1 MKTDE
6 VVVVGAGVAGLV
18 CAADLVAQGFDVT
31 IVEASDQPGGRMRSD
46 RRDGFVL
53 DRGFQVLNPAY
64 PQVRKRVALA
74 ALDLHP
80 FYQGMLLHGAKGR
93 ARIANPASD
102 RRVVKDVW
110 NAGLPGS
117 VRDLAALSAMSVR
130 DGALPVRRLKEQ
142 RDESAY
148 AGLRG
153 AGLSAEFIDRVLR
166 PFFAGVFL
174 EPDLETSSRMLHL
187 VWRSMLRG
195 RLALPAA
202 GIGAVPAQLADAL
215 PAKCLRLET
224 PVAAVTDEGVALADG
239 GEHAAAAVVVATG
252 PRQAAELVPAIP
264 QVATRTVTTY
274 YHVAART
281 PLGEPAI
288 IVDERMRIL
297 NTVVLSDVCPDY
309 SPDGRALIAT
319 SVLGAPPE
327 HAELPLPD
335 VLSEIYRTDTVAW
348 ELLATYH
355 VPDALPAMLPPWP
368 LSRPTRIAP
377 RRYVCGDHRA
387 TGSVQGAMA
396 SGARAARE
404 VAADLRGR
412 GSGS

>member
-1 MKTDE
+1 VNTGE

-18 CAADLVAQGFDVT
+18 CAADLVARGFGVT
-31 IVEASDQPGGRMRSD
+31 VLEASDQPGGRMRSD
-46 RRDGFVL
+46 RKDGFVL

-64 PQVRKRVALA
+64 PQVSKRVVLDS
-74 ALDLHP
+74 LDLHP
-80 FYQGMLLHGAKGR
+80 FYPGMLLHGTKR
-93 ARIANPASD
+93 RVRIANPTAD
-102 RRVVKDVW
+102 RGIVKDLW
-110 NAGLPGS
+110 HAGLPGS
-117 VRDLAALSAMSVR
+117 VRDMAALSAMSVK
-130 DGALPVRRLKEQ
+130 DGALPVQRLKDQ

-148 AGLRG
+148 ASLRG
-153 AGLSAEFIDRVLR
+153 AGLSPDFIDRVLR

-174 EPDLETSSRMLHL
+174 EPDLATSSRMLHL

-195 RLALPAA
+195 RPSLPAK
-202 GIGAVPAQLADAL
+202 GIGAVPAQLAEQL
-215 PAKCLRLET
+215 PPECLRLES
-224 PVAAVTDEGVALADG
+224 PVSAVSGDGVVLADG
-239 GEHAAAAVVVATG
+239 REHAAAAVVVATG
-252 PRQAAELVPAIP
+252 ARQAAKLA
-264 QVATRTVTTY
+264 ATGPTPEMRTVTTY
-274 YHVAART
+274 YHVAERT

-319 SVLGAPPE
+319 SVLGSPAD
-327 HAELPLPD
+327 HTQLSLPD
-335 VLSEIYRTDTVAW
+335 VLGEVYRVDTRAW
-348 ELLATYH
+348 EALATYH

-368 LSRPTRIAP
+368 LSRTTRVGQG
-377 RRYVCGDHRA
+377 RYVCGDHRA

-412 GSGS
+412 